1 MHQQLEFADH
11 IRRKISSN
19 IERTQKSELG
29 QYMTP
34 SRIARF
40 MAEMF
45 PISNL
50 SSCRLLD
57 AGAGIGALSCAFLDR
72 WKEGGFG
79 FQHVEITAYEIDK
92 ELRNHLEQNLS
103 SYQQIYSHIVEGDF
117 ITQSVKGLT
126 EKGRYTHVI
135 LNPPYKKISVHSEHR
150 LALRKVGIETVNLYS
165 AFVALSILQAV
176 PQGQIVAILPRS
188 FCNGPYYR
196 SFRELILQKTAIR
209 HIHLFES
216 RNKAFQDDKVLQEN
230 IIIRLERNGKQGPVT
245 ISTSTDGSFQDV
257 TSCEQTFDR
266 IVSPEDSEQFIHIPI
281 TRNVIS
287 VERSS
292 VINCSLEDLGIK
304 ISTGP
309 VVDFR
314 MKEHLRSMPEIGT
327 VPLLYPLHF
336 RNDSVTWPMLGG
348 KKPNAI
354 KRNAVTEKWLYPNG
368 FYCIVKR
375 FSSKEEKR
383 RIIARVVTPGS
394 FKNASSLG
402 FENHLNLFHQN
413 KQGLPREIAY
423 GLYVFLNSTDV
434 DKYFRC
440 FNGHTQVNA
449 TDLRKLKYPNREI
462 LMALGNWALRQE
474 NLSQMAIDLKI
485 KEFTV

>member
-11 IRRKISSN
+11 IRRKIFSN
-19 IERTQKSELG
+19 IGRTQKSEFG

-34 SRIARF
+34 SGIARF
-40 MAEMF
+40 MAGMF
-45 PISNL
+45 PVSNL

-72 WKEGGFG
+72 WKEGKFG
-79 FQHVEITAYEIDK
+79 FQRVEITAYEIDR

-103 SYQQIYSHIVEGDF
+103 FYQQTHSHIIEGDF
-117 ITQSVKGLT
+117 ITQSVNGST

-135 LNPPYKKISVHSEHR
+135 LNPPYKKINVHSGHR
-150 LALRKVGIETVNLYS
+150 LALRKVGIKTVNLYS

-230 IIIRLERNGKQGPVT
+230 IIIRLERNGKQGPVA

-257 TSCEQTFDR
+257 TSCEQAFDR
-266 IVSPEDSEQFIHIPI
+266 IVSPEDPEQFIHIPLSDHA
-281 TRNVIS
+281 IS
-287 VERSS
+287 VERSP
-292 VINCSLEDLGIK
+292 VINRSLEDLGIK

-314 MKEHLRSMPEIGT
+314 MKEHLRSMPETGT

-336 RNDSVTWPMLGG
+336 RNDSVTWPVPGS

-354 KRNAVTEKWLYPNG
+354 KRNSITERWLYPNG

-383 RIIARVVTPGS
+383 RITARVVTPDS

-413 KQGLPREIAY
+413 KQGLPREVAY

-449 TDLRKLKYPNREI
+449 TDLRKLKYPSREI
-462 LMALGNWALRQE
+462 LSALGKWAISQGD
-474 NLSQMAIDLKI
+474 LSQMAIDLKI
-485 KEFTV
+485 KGLTV